1 MKKYLLLS
9 FLLLSFIHAQT
20 NSESDDFSYPLKL
33 YNQSLYELAAKQF
46 AKFYNSYPNS
56 TKASE
61 AKYYA
66 GMSYFKL
73 GNYNSARIEFQSAAI
88 EYPGSSR
95 AGECWFKTGECYD
108 KMDNKAEA
116 AKAFETIRLLYPED
130 PLAAKGLY
138 IAGNLY
144 SDINQED
151 KARQMFRIIID
162 RYSTAEE
169 YYLAIVKTA
178 QLHYKMGELQEANN
192 LLEKVL
198 SSKTNNESLAEA
210 HLLKAK
216 INKTQGDFGGA
227 IVNYQIVLDQYPNAD
242 SYSFAAIDITELLIQ
257 QGQLDKAKSIIS
269 ESISKEKIKSNQ
281 YLMHRILGNI
291 YFLDNKYALAL
302 KEYETSVSGE
312 GKEID
317 LKLQLKKA
325 LSKYKQN
332 LQSDA
337 IKELNSLLKT
347 NLIDDENT
355 YNFIFEV
362 YIQWLVKAH
371 EIQHAIN
378 TLFTR
383 ISETQSQRNK
393 IRFATALAELLKQ
406 KKQWREITQILQ
418 PFLFVSEQ
426 YPEMDDVIYYL
437 GIAYENLSNYD
448 QSVYYYKRLLN
459 EFNASIHYRNASERM
474 EYLNTYK
481 VVDMDQTVLEIANI
495 LGKSLGSNSSTN
507 KLLFEHA
514 RLFYDKLKNYESAE
528 KQLLL
533 LLEKNPENL
542 GDVYLLLG
550 KTYLRLA
557 DIDENKEEFSIKV
570 RKKANE
576 NFKLAVAN
584 IATCSQPDEA
594 SWLRI
599 ISELNEDSIS
609 VVKEKKLI
617 EALINKYPDSD
628 LLEDW
633 NKSLAYLLSFEES
646 YFESGMAYFKKLI
659 TDFKQSTNYPTY
671 LYSYAQLI
679 DANNKEDA
687 QKIYKQIA
695 SEYSNSEVAA
705 LALTKVAEEYQA
717 SGMFEEAY
725 TLYKKLTNNYYY
737 SDIAHEN
744 KNKLA
749 LTAIRAGHY
758 DEVIKLGQE
767 FLYPI
772 ISSDIIIS
780 KELLGKDISEYLY
793 LLAKAYEGK
802 QELKTALDYLQ
813 QYLNIAQDGKYINNA
828 RFDIGQIFYN
838 KNQKRIA
845 LDNFRLVTNKNPELY
860 KQSRLYIA
868 EIYFDQNN
876 YDQAAEMYKKARN
889 LSIDNDKSVLKK
901 IDAQLIISLIREGNL
916 KESNA
921 LIRQFSKNYSDSKNY
936 LAQFEIEQG
945 DYYRIKKDYTSAKK
959 KYEQVKNK
967 YKSSD
972 YIDDAEYNIALI
984 HLTLNENEK
993 AFAILSNFYKNYSN
1007 SDKLAAALN
1016 SLGTLYYRSEK
1027 YDVAIS
1033 MFKNALTSCKD
1044 IELKRSILS
1053 NLIQTYT
1060 LTSFWDAAQATAR
1073 KYVEDFPNAQDNLDK
1088 KIVVAQAYIN
1098 LNQFDKAVEFLRK
1111 IKYEA
1116 DSEREPEIQY
1126 YIGEAYLKAGQYEN
1140 AIAEFVKIPLLSKK
1154 TKLQW
1159 EASALYYSGQSYE
1172 KLGRIDDA
1180 VRMYQEIVN
1189 RPGIDLVLKR
1199 EAEKRIQQIQ

>member
-1 MKKYLLLS
+1 MKKYLLLG
-9 FLLLSFIHAQT
+9 FLLLSLVYAQT

-73 GNYNSARIEFQSAAI
+73 GNYNLARIEFQSAAI
-88 EYPGSSR
+88 EYPGSSQ

-108 KMDNKAEA
+108 KMDNKTEA

-130 PLAAKGLY
+130 PLAPKGLY
-138 IAGNLY
+138 LAGNLY
-144 SDINQED
+144 SDIDQED
-151 KARQMFRIIID
+151 KARQMYRIIID

-178 QLHYKMGELQEANN
+178 QSHYKMGELQEAND

-198 SSKTNNESLAEA
+198 SSKTSNESLAEA
-210 HLLKAK
+210 YLLKAK
-216 INKTQGDFGGA
+216 INKTQGYFSGA
-227 IVNYQIVLDQYPNAD
+227 ISYYQLVIDQYPDANI
-242 SYSFAAIDITELLIQ
+242 YSLAAIDMVELLIQ
-257 QGQLDKAKSIIS
+257 QGQLEKAKNIIS
-269 ESISKEKIKSNQ
+269 ESISKEKVKSNQ
-281 YLMHRILGNI
+281 NLMHRKLGDI

-302 KEYETSVSGE
+302 KEYETSGSGKDIE
-312 GKEID
+312 

-332 LQSDA
+332 LHSEA
-337 IKELNSLLKT
+337 IEELNSLLKS

-362 YIQWLVKAH
+362 YINWLVKDH
-371 EIQHAIN
+371 ETQQAIN
-378 TLFTR
+378 VLFTR
-383 ISETQSQRNK
+383 ISETHSQENK
-393 IRFATALAELLKQ
+393 IRFATALAELLRQ

-418 PFLFVSEQ
+418 PFLFVSGQ
-426 YPEMDDVIYYL
+426 YPEMDDVFYYL
-437 GIAYENLSNYD
+437 GMAYENLDNYD

-459 EFNASIHYRNASERM
+459 DFNASVHHRNASERL

-481 VVDMDQTVLEIANI
+481 VVDIDQTVLEMANI

-514 RLFYDKLKNYESAE
+514 QLFYDKLKNYEGAE

-550 KTYLRLA
+550 KTYLKLS
-557 DIDENKEEFSIKV
+557 DMDENKGEISINL
-570 RKKANE
+570 RKKAYE
-576 NFKLAVAN
+576 NFKLSVAN

-599 ISELNEDSIS
+599 ISGLNGDSIS
-609 VVKEKKLI
+609 VIKEKTLI

-633 NKSLAYLLSFEES
+633 YKSLAYSLSFEES
-646 YFESGMAYFKKLI
+646 YFESGIAYLKKLI
-659 TDFKQSTNYPTY
+659 TDFKQSASYPSY

-679 DANNKEDA
+679 DENNKEGA

-705 LALTKVAEEYQA
+705 LALAKVAEEYQA
-717 SGMFEEAY
+717 LGMFEEAY
-725 TLYKKLTNNYYY
+725 TLYKQLINNYYY
-737 SDIAHEN
+737 SEIAHEN
-744 KNKLA
+744 KIKLA
-749 LTAIRAGHY
+749 LTAIKAGHY

-767 FLYPI
+767 FLYPV
-772 ISSDIIIS
+772 ISSDIIIC
-780 KELLGKDISEYLY
+780 KEFFGKDISEYIY
-793 LLAKAYEGK
+793 LSAKAYEGK

-813 QYLNIAQDGKYINNA
+813 QYLNIAQEGKYIDDA

-838 KNQKRIA
+838 KNQKNIA
-845 LDNFRLVTNKNPELY
+845 LDNFRLVTNENPALY

-876 YDQAAEMYKKARN
+876 YKQAAEMYKKVRP
-889 LSIDNDKSVLKK
+889 LIDETNKSVLIKV
-901 IDAQLIISLIREGNL
+901 DAQLIISLIREGNL
-916 KESNA
+916 KESNT
-921 LIRQFSKNYSDSKNY
+921 LIKQFGKTYSDQKNY

-945 DYYRIKKDYTSAKK
+945 DYYRMKKDYTSAKK
-959 KYEQVKNK
+959 KYEQVKNN

-972 YIDDAEYNIALI
+972 YVDDADYNIALI

-993 AFAILSNFYKNYSN
+993 AFAILSNFYKNYTK
-1007 SDKLAAALN
+1007 SDKLPAALN

-1044 IELKRSILS
+1044 IELERSILS

-1073 KYVEDFPNAQDNLDK
+1073 QYVEKFPNAQDNLDK
-1088 KIVVAQAYIN
+1088 KIVIAQAYIN
-1098 LNQFDKAVEFLRK
+1098 LNQFDNAVEYLRK